1 MVRGTVTRLGL
12 PAGHKAAAAHG
23 THSGNVAEPRVRA
36 RFFDIGLVV
45 IAIAVLVGVPYAPA
59 LVLGVFGMRLL
70 LAFSITALGVMSAI

>member
-1 MVRGTVTRLGL
+1 VTRLGL

-45 IAIAVLVGVPYAPA
+45 IAIAVLVGVSYAPA
-59 LVLGVFGMRLL
+59 P
-70 LAFSITALGVMSAI
+70 SSSASSACGCCLRSPSPRSA